1 MKTSIFSALVAA
13 GLILTPAVM
22 WAQSSTANPSGSPQG
37 GRGETAGQ
45 PQAGSQTNA
54 GQTTP
59 AVPNTDASANRDATA
74 AGDNRTEAQK
84 SNANAN
90 EKDAN
95 NRAAAAR
102 GETPALTAEERRQAR
117 EARREAR
124 EERQDN
130 AQERADRRRSM
141 TSDQN
146 ENTTMSS
153 REQFGKLDA
162 DSSGGLSQAEFAN
175 FSPVIPNPT
184 RDASSSTGVGRNGTG
199 PGTPGSTTGSTGG
212 IVGKD
217 NDADRSRT
225 EQTMTPQ
232 QRFQALDI
240 DNNGILSPDEFARI
254 SPVNPDEGRDAS
266 SSTSA
271 GRNGTGPG
279 TPGSTTGSTEASTEN
294 LNGKK
299 D

>member
-1 MKTSIFSALVAA
+1 MKTSILPALAAA
-13 GLILTPAVM
+13 GLALSPALI

-45 PQAGSQTNA
+45 PQVTPSQTNA
-54 GQTTP
+54 GQTT
-59 AVPNTDASANRDATA
+59 
-74 AGDNRTEAQK
+74 GDNRTEAQK

-95 NRAAAAR
+95 NRSDAAR
-102 GETPALTAEERRQAR
+102 GNTEARTPEERREAR

-124 EERQDN
+124 DQRE
-130 AQERADRRRSM
+130 AQAEERADRRRA
-141 TSDQN
+141 TNQED
-146 ENTTMSS
+146 NTTPSS
-153 REQFGKLDA
+153 REQFQKLDV
-162 DSSGGLSQAEFAN
+162 DSSGGLSQSEFNN
-175 FSPVIPNPT
+175 FSPVVPNPA

-212 IVGKD
+212 ITGAD

-225 EQTMTPQ
+225 EQQLTPQ

-240 DNNGILSPDEFARI
+240 DNNGILSQDEFARI
-254 SPVNPDEGRDAS
+254 SPVNPDAGRDAS
-266 SSTSA
+266 SSTGA
-271 GRNGTGPG
+271 GRNGLGSG
-279 TPGSTTGSTEASTEN
+279 TAGSTTGSTEGSTGN
-294 LNGKK
+294 LNGKE